1 MPRKS
6 SKTAQ
11 VLRLITKSGEREE
24 PHTAEL
30 EVDAV
35 PEEALHE
42 EELLE
47 EAATAEAAEPEEP
60 EREFAPDPVPTVPA
74 NPAGSTDMRQELKE
88 QLKEE
93 LKEELLE
100 ELELGRGQLTE
111 SVESDEPVTASKPPE
126 ECEPLDMGL
135 HRAPPPVAR
144 SHDLDII
151 NLAEVLAYEKMDEVM
166 SKLNVCTCKLCQA
179 DVLALTLNYLP
190 QKYVTTDE
198 DKQRMQLDLYRKQYE
213 TDLLS
218 ALTRACVRV
227 KGSPRHK

>member
-6 SKTAQ
+6 SKTEQ
-11 VLRLITKSGEREE
+11 VLRLITKSGERDEPQVSEVQEPMPVQEE
-24 PHTAEL
+24 TVSEDVTAEIS
-30 EVDAV
+30 ET
-35 PEEALHE
+35 E
-42 EELLE
+42 
-47 EAATAEAAEPEEP
+47 TREP
-60 EREFAPDPVPTVPA
+60 EREFAPDPVPVQPA
-74 NPAGSTDMRQELKE
+74 QPEGSTDMRQELKE

-93 LKEELLE
+93 LKEELRE
-100 ELELGRGQLTE
+100 ELGRQHII
-111 SVESDEPVTASKPPE
+111 DDAKQIEPVTASEPVKE
-126 ECEPLDMGL
+126 SEPLNMEP
-135 HRAPPPVAR
+135 HQAPPPVAR

-151 NLAEVLAYEKMDEVM
+151 NLAEVLAYEKMEEVM
-166 SKLNVCTCKLCQA
+166 GKLNVCTCRLCQA

-198 DKQRMQLDLYRKQYE
+198 DKQKMQLDLYRKQYE